1 MQWWCSA
8 QNVAWEW
15 TWQPYPGVWAFVAAI
30 GAAYLSAVRRAA
42 HGARAEARTKHAAAF
57 AAGVFLLWVALDWPV
72 GALGA
77 GYLASVHMV
86 QFLLMAVIAP
96 PLLLLGTPRQVYAR
110 LEETPWCRGW
120 LSAGTHPLVTL
131 AAFNL
136 VVAVTHWPAVV
147 DTLMPTQLG
156 SFVIDLAWLVAGL
169 GLWWP
174 VVAPV
179 PQRSWLGYPAKMGYL
194 VANTMVSTGFFLYL
208 TFSEFPRYAT
218 YELAPP
224 VSGISART
232 DQQVAGFLM
241 KLGGG
246 LVLWTAISILFFRW
260 YRASEAGG
268 SGSAAQ
274 GFPGA
279 PGHTSARGVAADMHP
294 RSVPRSAPPPPQP
307 GRPSALPEGRSGR
320 AHPRPRLR

>member
-15 TWQPYPGVWAFVAAI
+15 KWQAYPGVWAFVAVIA
-30 GAAYLSAVRRAA
+30 AAYVMAVRHAGRV
-42 HGARAEARTKHAAAF
+42 ARVEARTKHGATF

-86 QFLLMAVIAP
+86 QFLLLALLAP
-96 PLLLLGTPRQVYAR
+96 PLLLLGTPRLLYAQ
-110 LEETPWCRGW
+110 LEEARWCRGL
-120 LSAGTHPLVTL
+120 LSDVTHPLVTL

-147 DTLMPTQLG
+147 DALMPRQLG
-156 SFVIDLAWLVAGL
+156 SFVIDVAWLAGGL
-169 GLWWP
+169 ALWWP

-179 PQRSWLGYPAKMGYL
+179 PRRSWLGYPAKMAYL
-194 VANTMVSTGFFLYL
+194 VANTMPSTAFFVYL
-208 TFSEFPRYAT
+208 AFSEFPRYAT

-224 VSGISART
+224 VSGISARA

-246 LVLWTAISILFFRW
+246 LVLWTAISILFYRW
-260 YRASEAGG
+260 YRSEAGD
-268 SGSAAQ
+268 SGRAAQSAAAQ
-274 GFPGA
+274 PLHASPRRVVPGE
-279 PGHTSARGVAADMHP
+279 R
-294 RSVPRSAPPPPQP
+294 PRSAPPSATPPP
-307 GRPSALPEGRSGR
+307 HPSLPSALQEGRPEG
-320 AHPRPRLR
+320 AHL